1 MKIYD
6 LFFFCIHLY
15 RNENLERLPG
25 ASQTISAMGYS
36 SSSSSSSSS
45 SDDNSESELE
55 REDEEED
62 HEEEDEEH
70 VETDA
75 NQLPDILSQEEAE
88 DILNNI

>member
-1 MKIYD
+1 M
-6 LFFFCIHLY
+6 Y

-25 ASQTISAMGYS
+25 ASQTISAMGY
-36 SSSSSSSSS
+36 SSSSSS

>member
-25 ASQTISAMGYS
+25 ASQAISAMGY
-36 SSSSSSSSS
+36 SSSSSSSS

>member
-6 LFFFCIHLY
+6 VFFFCIHLY

-25 ASQTISAMGYS
+25 ASQTISAMGY
-36 SSSSSSSSS
+36 SSSSSS

>member
-6 LFFFCIHLY
+6 FFFFCIHLY

-36 SSSSSSSSS
+36 SSSSSS
-45 SDDNSESELE
+45 DDNSESELE

-70 VETDA
+70 VESGA

>member
-36 SSSSSSSSS
+36 SSSS
-45 SDDNSESELE
+45 DDNSESELE
-55 REDEEED
+55 REDEEENQ
-62 HEEEDEEH
+62 
-70 VETDA
+70 ETDA

>member
-25 ASQTISAMGYS
+25 ASQTISAMGY
-36 SSSSSSSSS
+36 SSSS

>member
-25 ASQTISAMGYS
+25 ASQTISAMGY
-36 SSSSSSSSS
+36 SSSSSS

>member
-6 LFFFCIHLY
+6 FFFFCIHLY

-25 ASQTISAMGYS
+25 ASQTISAMGY
-36 SSSSSSSSS
+36 SSSSSS

>member
-1 MKIYD
+1 M
-6 LFFFCIHLY
+6 
-15 RNENLERLPG
+15 
-25 ASQTISAMGYS
+25 
-36 SSSSSSSSS
+36 
-45 SDDNSESELE
+45 E